1 MREVG
6 KEFAKYL
13 NRNHLQTDYDNILR
27 KVQNDPDVQLFLR
40 DNRSKLAPD
49 AVEKGAAKLYE
60 FVNEKEKLVTHK
72 STFAPGYH
80 PQLLVNNHLID
91 VSYEPLPEKVAADEA
106 AAKDALVNASRMPK
120 DFKDARLDS
129 YDKAGRDVALREA
142 FHFINAYRTNPK
154 EFHPGLYLYGNYGVG
169 KTYLLGAIAND
180 LADDEIPTLIL
191 HVPTFSVE
199 IRDAISDNSVL
210 QRIRRIESVPI
221 LMFDDI
227 GGETLSPWFRDDV
240 LGVILQYRMQE
251 RLATFFSSN
260 LSMKNLQEFM
270 AAGRN
275 GQDDSLKANRIMARI
290 KFLAKEVNIE
300 GPDRRQQI
308 VGRTVNLKVHER

>member
-1 MREVG
+1 MKEIG
-6 KEFAKYL
+6 KELAAYL
-13 NRNHLQTDYDNILR
+13 DQKRLRASYASILH
-27 KVQNDPDVQLFLR
+27 KVENDPDVRAFLQA
-40 DNRSKLAPD
+40 NQSKLATD
-49 AVEKGAAKLYE
+49 AVSKGSAKLYE
-60 FVNEKEKLVTHK
+60 FVNEKEKIANNQE
-72 STFAPGYH
+72 TFAPGYY
-80 PQLLVNNHLID
+80 PRLIVNNHLID
-91 VSYEPLPEKVAADEA
+91 ITYEPQPEKMAADAA
-106 AAKDALVNASRMPK
+106 AAKDALVDAANMPK
-120 DFKDARLDS
+120 DFKDANLRD
-129 YDKAGRDVALREA
+129 YDPTGREQALSEALSFVADYQPGQ
-142 FHFINAYRTNPK
+142 FSQ
-154 EFHPGLYLYGNYGVG
+154 GLYLTGNYGVG
-169 KTYLLGAIAND
+169 KTYLLGGIANA
-180 LADDEIPTLIL
+180 LADRHIRTVIL

-199 IRDAISDNSVL
+199 MRDAISDNSVL
-210 QRIRRIESVPI
+210 KRIHRVQDVPI
-221 LMFDDI
+221 LVFDDI

-308 VGRTVNLKVHER
+308 VGRTN